1 MTFVLLLFVVGLLE
15 RLLGFESSAFVVELE
30 VAGAI

>member
-1 MTFVLLLFVVGLLE
+1 LLFVVGLLE
-15 RLLGFESSAFVVELE
+15 RLLGFESPASVVELE